1 MWLTKR
7 LLIWALFV
15 SISGPII
22 SAVPCV
28 LIRWYD
34 QGLLGIIFFIVM
46 FPLYTVYILIH
57 YIVDIMPEETNKL
70 LISKKLEN
78 NNEK

>member
-28 LIRWYD
+28 LIHWYD

-46 FPLYTVYILIH
+46 FPIYAVYILIH
-57 YIVDIMPEETNKL
+57 FVADIMSEEIDKL
-70 LISKKLEN
+70 LTLKK
-78 NNEK
+78 

>member
-7 LLIWALFV
+7 LLIWSLFI
-15 SISGPII
+15 SISGPMI
-22 SAVPCV
+22 SAFPCV
-28 LIRWYD
+28 LIRWYN

-57 YIVDIMPEETNKL
+57 YVADIMPEEIDKL
-70 LISKKLEN
+70 LASKK
-78 NNEK
+78 